1 VLAIA
6 QPISSGFPIHALI
19 LAIPFAPHAFPGQP
33 VGAAMSFSDFIY
45 RPFETLIRPLDI
57 PPTPLPASGPFALL
71 LHFASMFRGV
81 LVAVALFM
89 VAIEGINLATIWGIS
104 FIVDGVSAKGAAVFL
119 QQDWPTLA
127 VLGVLIFPVLPL
139 LIFLGNTLNSQ
150 AVAVCMPAAMQW
162 QGHKAVERQDL
173 AFFHDLF
180 AGQVASRISQ
190 VASAVQQQIV
200 VSFYRIPLFLV
211 QFVGSLVLLA
221 ALSWPLALPVFFWI
235 AANIALAVA
244 AVPHF
249 SERSRRTARARS
261 LIVGAMTD
269 LYSNIQMVKLF
280 AAEDSEAGAMRTFME
295 NTVETQQR
303 ERRIHLTTDTSVVL
317 LNVLLSLSNFAVGFW
332 GLVAGFVTIGQ
343 FVASIAIVQRLN
355 ANSRTFLQMG
365 QQIFQAVGT
374 IRDAM
379 PVVTTP
385 PTITDMPNAKRL
397 AVTAGEVEF
406 ENIRFEYRQG
416 QEVIDGLSL
425 MVRAGEKVGLVG
437 LSGAGKSTL
446 VSLLLRFF
454 DLKEGAI
461 RIDGQDIRSVT
472 QASLRE
478 SIGVVTQDVSLLHR
492 SVGDNIRYGRPTA
505 SQEELER
512 AAMLAEA
519 SAFIADLKDSEG
531 RAGYDAFVGDR
542 GVKLSGG
549 QRQRVAIARVLLK
562 DAPILVLDEATSA
575 LDSEAEAAVQDKLAL
590 LMEGKTVIAIAHRLS
605 TIARMD
611 RIVVLDKGR
620 IVEEG
625 TPSAL
630 LERDGLYARL
640 WQRQTG
646 GYIAEAIEET

>member
-1 VLAIA
+1 
-6 QPISSGFPIHALI
+6 
-19 LAIPFAPHAFPGQP
+19 
-33 VGAAMSFSDFIY
+33 MSFSDLIY

-57 PPTPLPASGPFALL
+57 PYTPLPSRGPFALL
-71 LHFASMFRGV
+71 VHFASMFRGV
-81 LVAVALFM
+81 LAAVAILM
-89 VAIEGINLATIWGIS
+89 IAVEGINLATIWGIS
-104 FIVDGVSAKGAAVFL
+104 FVVNGVTAKGAAAFL
-119 QQDWPTLA
+119 EEDWPTLA

-150 AVAVCMPAAMQW
+150 TVAVCMPAAMQW

-180 AGQVASRISQ
+180 AGQVATRISQ

-200 VSFYRIPLFLV
+200 VAFYQVPLFLV
-211 QFVGSLVLLA
+211 QFVGSLVLLS
-221 ALSWPLALPVFFWI
+221 ALSWSLALPVFVWI
-235 AANIALAVA
+235 AANVALAVA

-261 LIVGAMTD
+261 LVVGAMTD
-269 LYSNIQMVKLF
+269 LYGNIQMVKLF
-280 AAEDSEAGAMRTFME
+280 AAEDSEAGAMRKIME
-295 NTVETQQR
+295 NAVESQQR

-317 LNVLLSLSNFAVGFW
+317 LNIVLILANSVIGFW
-332 GLVAGFVTIGQ
+332 GLVGGFVTIGP
-343 FVASIAIVQRLN
+343 FVASIAIVLRLN
-355 ANSRTFLQMG
+355 ANSRAFLQMG

-385 PTITDMPNAKRL
+385 PTIIDTPNARSL
-397 AVTAGEVEF
+397 TVTAGEVEF
-406 ENIRFEYRQG
+406 RNVQFEYRQG
-416 QEVIDGLSL
+416 QGVIEGLSL
-425 MVRAGEKVGLVG
+425 TVRAGEKVGLVG

-454 DLKEGAI
+454 DLKGGAI
-461 RIDGQDIRSVT
+461 LIDGQDIRSVA

-478 SIGVVTQDVSLLHR
+478 NIGVVTQDISLLHR
-492 SVGDNIRYGRPTA
+492 SVGDNIRYGRPGA
-505 SQEELER
+505 SREEIER
-512 AAMLAEA
+512 SAMLAEA
-519 SAFIADLKDSEG
+519 DGFIANLKDSEG
-531 RAGYDAFVGDR
+531 RTGYDAFVGDR

-605 TIARMD
+605 TIASMD

-625 TPSAL
+625 MPSVL
-630 LERDGLYARL
+630 LERGGLYARL
-640 WQRQTG
+640 WKRQTG
-646 GYIAEAIEET
+646 GYIADTVEAT

>member
-1 VLAIA
+1 
-6 QPISSGFPIHALI
+6 
-19 LAIPFAPHAFPGQP
+19 
-33 VGAAMSFSDFIY
+33 MSFSDLIY

-57 PPTPLPASGPFALL
+57 PYTPLPSRGPFALL
-71 LHFASMFRGV
+71 VHFASMFRGV
-81 LVAVALFM
+81 LAAVAILM
-89 VAIEGINLATIWGIS
+89 IAIEGINLATIWGIS
-104 FIVDGVSAKGAAVFL
+104 FVVDGVTAKGAAAFL
-119 QQDWPTLA
+119 EEDWPTLA
-127 VLGVLIFPVLPL
+127 VLGVLIFPALPL

-150 AVAVCMPAAMQW
+150 TVAVCMPAAMQW

-180 AGQVASRISQ
+180 AGQVATRISQ
-190 VASAVQQQIV
+190 VASAVQTQIV
-200 VSFYRIPLFLV
+200 VAFYQIPLFLV
-211 QFVGSLVLLA
+211 QFVGSLVLLS
-221 ALSWPLALPVFFWI
+221 ALSWPLALPVFVWI
-235 AANIALAVA
+235 AANIALAAA

-249 SERSRRTARARS
+249 SERSRKTARARS
-261 LIVGAMTD
+261 LVVGAMTD

-280 AAEDSEAGAMRTFME
+280 AAEDSEAGAMRKILQ
-295 NTVETQQR
+295 NAVESQQR
-303 ERRIHLTTDTSVVL
+303 ERRIHLTTDTSVILINTVL
-317 LNVLLSLSNFAVGFW
+317 TLAISTIGFW
-332 GLVAGFVTIGQ
+332 GLVDGFVTIGQ
-343 FVASIAIVQRLN
+343 FVASIAIVLRLN
-355 ANSRTFLQMG
+355 ANSRAFLQMG

-385 PTITDMPNAKRL
+385 PTIIDMPDARSL
-397 AVTAGEVEF
+397 TVTAGEVEF
-406 ENIRFEYRQG
+406 RNIHFEYRQG
-416 QEVIDGLSL
+416 QGVIENLSL
-425 MVRAGEKVGLVG
+425 TVHAGEKVGLVG

-454 DLKEGAI
+454 DLKGGAI
-461 RIDGQDIRSVT
+461 SIDGQDIRSVT

-492 SVGDNIRYGRPTA
+492 SVGDNIRYGRPSA
-505 SQEELER
+505 SREEVEH
-512 AAMLAEA
+512 AAKLAEA
-519 SAFIADLKDSEG
+519 DDFIANLKDSEG
-531 RAGYDAFVGDR
+531 RTGYDAFVGDR

-605 TIARMD
+605 TIASMD

-625 TPSAL
+625 TPSVL

-640 WQRQTG
+640 WKRQTG
-646 GYIAEAIEET
+646 GYIADTVEAT